1 MTISRRTAIGQIA
14 ARAAIVP
21 LGGSLL
27 ISSSALGARSPTPF
41 TDIGPFYP
49 MVKPADEDGDLTM
62 IGDGRRAEGKVI
74 EIAGRLLDGRGA
86 PLAGSRIE
94 IWQANAAGRYAH
106 RGDLNPRPLDPA
118 FQGFGVVT
126 TDAKGNYRFVTIK
139 PGAYPI
145 PGGVVRPP
153 HIHLDVSG
161 RNDRLITQMLF
172 PGDPLNDKDI
182 VLANVDRSLLVAAD
196 RGLTASGAQR
206 FEWDIILANG

>member
-1 MTISRRTAIGQIA
+1 MTISRRSAIGQIA
-14 ARAAIVP
+14 ARAALVP

-27 ISSSALGARSPTPF
+27 MSSSAFAARSPTPF

-49 MVKPADEDGDLTM
+49 MAKPADRDNDLTL
-62 IGDGRRAEGKVI
+62 IGNGKRAEGKII
-74 EIAGRLLDGRGA
+74 EITGRLLDGRGA

-94 IWQANAAGRYAH
+94 IWQADAAGRYAH
-106 RGDLNPRPLDPA
+106 PGDSNPRPLDPA

-161 RNDRLITQMLF
+161 RYDRLVTQMLF
-172 PGDPLNDKDI
+172 PGDPLNDKDV
-182 VLANVDRSLLVAAD
+182 VLANVDRSLLIATD
-196 RGLTASGAQR
+196 RGQAASGAQR